1 VKHHPCLIFILI
13 FAFGLGCSS
22 GFSADKLIMKSGRV
36 YEGRILNETDDIV
49 TLEKGGITLGFE
61 KKTIEKIE
69 REPVEVASNGLPS
82 AEKLLEAAL
91 TVAPEEWQQI
101 PATVIDEGVLRN
113 VPYTS
118 YRAGKL
124 ELNIYGDPDSPAGIE
139 IGIYGSNTSLPF
151 KKKLVAFIAEAS
163 RAEFPSTFNL
173 DQDKKRLGQIDYEVT
188 PPTAPDAYGAWWIS
202 AYDMAKLETARFADT
217 EINAI
222 TIKRTEIAKAAS
234 QEALRKHYESWTA
247 QDLERA
253 IRPTEVAQTQSTS
266 SYPSS
271 YAYSG
276 SSSGSGR
283 VYVRGYTRKDGT
295 YVQSHTRSKP
305 RR

>member
-1 VKHHPCLIFILI
+1 MKQRFRLIFILI
-13 FAFGLGCSS
+13 LAFGLGCSAGVS
-22 GFSADKLIMKSGRV
+22 SDKLIMKSGRV
-36 YEGRILNETDDIV
+36 YEGRILNETDDLV
-49 TLEKGGITLGFE
+49 TLKKGGITLGFE

-69 REPVEVASNGLPS
+69 REPVEAASNGLPS
-82 AEKLLEAAL
+82 AEKLLEAASA
-91 TVAPEEWQQI
+91 VAPEEWQQI

-124 ELNIYGDPDSPAGIE
+124 ELNIYGDPASPAGIE
-139 IGIYGSNTSLPF
+139 IGIYGPKPSLPF

-163 RAEFPSTFNL
+163 NAEFPSTFNL

-222 TIKRTEIAKAAS
+222 TVKRAEVAKVAAQEAS
-234 QEALRKHYESWTA
+234 QKNYEIWTT

-253 IRPTEVAQTQSTS
+253 VRPTEVAQSQSN
-266 SYPSS
+266 PSS